1 MRAAT
6 EQDWNAVGEQTRD
19 ESRSEQPFDVVVWIS
34 LQLPRARGDGL
45 SHISALL
52 QGLLCEHPEWGQSA
66 EQYNATEWIRQR
78 KNRRLSSRHFIATQR
93 TAYSEQHTATAD
105 SNRRQ
110 QQEAAG
116 GGGGTGA
123 GGCSHSI
130 AEARTSLSV

>member
-1 MRAAT
+1 MWLVCVRPQSRIGT
-6 EQDWNAVGEQTRD
+6 QFGEQTRD

-93 TAYSEQHTATAD
+93 TAYSEQQTATGG
-105 SNRRQ
+105 SRRRQ
-110 QQEAAG
+110 QKEEEGAA
-116 GGGGTGA
+116 A
-123 GGCSHSI
+123 AAAAPI
-130 AEARTSLSV
+130 A